1 MNRTLSEQNVL
12 NKLGISDF
20 RHMMNITVRQS
31 EPPVQCGEPRNN
43 HKIWQHFLQRRKEYI
58 FISC

>member
-31 EPPVQCGEPRNN
+31 RQSGVASPEIIIKYGNIFYKGE
-43 HKIWQHFLQRRKEYI
+43 KSIFL
-58 FISC
+58 

>member
-20 RHMMNITVRQS
+20 RNMMNITVRQS
-31 EPPVQCGEPRNN
+31 RQSSVASPGIIIKYGNIFYKGE
-43 HKIWQHFLQRRKEYI
+43 KSIFL
-58 FISC
+58 

>member
-31 EPPVQCGEPRNN
+31 RQSSVASPGIIIKYGNIFYKEE
-43 HKIWQHFLQRRKEYI
+43 KSIFL
-58 FISC
+58 